1 MKLAL
6 NWWAVVYELY
16 YSDLIFNPLIAGP
29 NHDFVFILLCVV
41 GRRPTQIV
49 TEPQAGDRSTFSGS
63 DKV

>member
-1 MKLAL
+1 M
-6 NWWAVVYELY
+6 NSTTVH
-16 YSDLIFNPLIAGP
+16 LIFNPLIAGP

-49 TEPQAGDRSTFSGS
+49 TEPQAGDGSTFSGS